1 MSDEERKG
9 QIFTQ
14 QNRQVSV
21 TAIEDTALAVA
32 PRTHTSGRVG
42 VRVNKEADKTG
53 QQTSG
58 QANKQKGRK
67 AEKRTD
73 KEGKRKNRQ
82 AEKPGRAHTGS
93 SLICDSR

>member
-67 AEKRTD
+67 AERQRSGQTRRASEKTD
-73 KEGKRKNRQ
+73 KQRNPDARTQ
-82 AEKPGRAHTGS
+82 AAA
-93 SLICDSR
+93 